1 MKQPMI
7 DLSQVFLTPL
17 ASSIGSFIKV
27 VGSGTGLGK
36 SYSCILSLKKYIAQ
50 LKMDNSDKSVLSIFT
65 APQHN
70 QISFPESVTQELEKL
85 KTAVI
90 RVKPISS
97 VALSNIDSE
106 INAYDAVRTLFFNSD
121 GRTTNALYNGLMT
134 ASKAI
139 DVKSKGSQN
148 PTNFQQILTYISFG
162 KTNIDGILG
171 KLEQNKSFNENPEDM
186 DFEARIEM
194 YERQKSFEEQR
205 DKLQDRLKLLA
216 DNLQLILLNSYKNPA
231 FYEEINKGL
240 SKQSLK
246 EFREVSATFYPFLHY
261 QLSGESHA
269 LMGMTV
275 AKLLTR
281 HHVFTPTFVRGR
293 NFLKW
298 SVRTATAE
306 DIINDTSEFSIKSRE
321 ELNTAD
327 EQAGV
332 VDFQPSCRK
341 LFDAE
346 VHIYLDESDSSKSTI
361 SDILHKNLDDRG
373 IIQAIGALAKESGSV
388 LYDPQHRPLLDRV
401 PNTDL
406 EAYRY
411 LTSGDF
417 DDSIE
422 RQVGK
427 DILRKIQDTILHYVS
442 STNWD
447 NTKRDQCSLENDL
460 NEDIR
465 FIARAMLSAP
475 YCTVE
480 AGIDRSIFEMT
491 SAFGG
496 EMFGFIGS
504 RNIDR
509 YVVTAT
515 PSSIRIT
522 EPEYL
527 TKDQQFISLR
537 SLFLLITINWF
548 IFLSLSRRPGGQK
561 ADEKLRSQIIEHVN
575 NLLNSGDSK
584 TASHHVDSFKKFV
597 KSLYSKNSGGL
608 FSVAKPFRHKSPNKR
623 DDQTYHTEC
632 ALESIVRSS
641 LLGER
646 NSGVFSPMNVDVDEL
661 LGESTEFFS
670 QEQMKPVDINYG
682 YRRANTIFGMA
693 QIDNQDYMIAQ
704 DKSHVVFPI
713 KYRREAAESYLI
725 KLVSGEQRR
734 VCCFLMSATGAYE
747 NSHIPAWS
755 MDALQC
761 LAEENDLTFLKM
773 ERDDYAITAAK
784 QQERG
789 DLKEIS
795 FKSLD
800 DLASGDF
807 HHIARFAENS
817 CLQKYRENNEEG
829 VDGISDRIIYQLQT
843 LSNRH
848 KRREL
853 DNILKGLDYIHN
865 QSDYGYIEN
874 QPRFALTLA
883 QTHQKFSA
891 IVNLLSRW
899 GMRGETR
906 RYSIT
911 NVLSNGSG
919 NGGTS
924 AGYGIYR
931 LSTLGGASKFEAKP
945 RDTLIICYSSALDK
959 ALAKIYKEQIKNP
972 NSAEFRLKEMLG
984 MKPDQVLP
992 DASATDFNAMNY
1004 FLSNYHECN
1013 VYIVS
1018 AYQSAAR
1025 GINLIVNKNT
1035 KLLGS
1040 IQRQIKKETD
1050 IDSMSLKKRFQE
1062 RDLDFIFMAAPPFY
1076 SEIRLNLS
1084 GDMGSKASQ
1093 ERYFANCDRYFHYLE
1108 WAARRFHDQ
1117 PEKQLKNTEIDLM
1130 SPIEDP
1136 DADEYFNQQHAISI
1150 FSALQQ
1156 GLGRIERTNAEQKQI
1171 VFLCDGVNEVI
1182 HDGIHAITH
1191 GHDDK
1196 SIDQLVG
1203 AMSVV
1208 NSNLVRKVL
1217 SGEIHLP
1224 LKSSDNSVISIE
1236 TQRNRF
1242 ENLKRESFL
1251 KAIQRYRDF
1260 ETANEVDEN
1269 TLLEIEFYEAFRS
1282 VVIWTE
1288 GYQSYMA
1295 ALEKVV
1301 DRMPKG
1307 LKRNYSRILKLMF
1320 NRYEKPLDD
1329 YLSISGTPID
1339 LNKQFENKIHAIANP
1354 YCTEVDGQYI
1364 YPAPWFMP
1372 DLEGNYGEFVTKLAI
1387 EKLTQNGSAIARL
1400 DRFNSELARKGYEL
1414 ADFFVRAGNCILAV
1428 DAKHYMSL
1436 RSQFVGRKE
1445 DYDWTLHFNKKL
1457 QRNQERL
1464 EFLEENIQVKL
1475 AAINSAQTD
1484 RGLALVKTIGIRCY
1498 LINSESNLD
1507 SIASQLGALISVG
1520 GEK

>member
-1 MKQPMI
+1 MKTMI
-7 DLSQVFLTPL
+7 DLSEIFLSPL
-17 ASSIGSFIKV
+17 SSIPDSFIKV

-36 SYSCILSLKKYIAQ
+36 SYSCVLSLQKYIDQ
-50 LKMDNSDKSVLSIFT
+50 LKSEGDEKSVLSIYT

-70 QISFPESVTQELEKL
+70 QISFPESVAAALEELS
-85 KTAVI
+85 TTII

-106 INAYDAVRTLFFNSD
+106 INAYDAVRTLFFNSN
-121 GRTTNALYNGLMT
+121 GSTTNALFNSLMAAAKT
-134 ASKAI
+134 I
-139 DVKSKGSQN
+139 DAKSKSSQN
-148 PTNFQQILTYISFG
+148 PTSFQQTLTYISFG
-162 KTNIDGILG
+162 KTTIDGILG
-171 KLEQNKSFNENPEDM
+171 KLEQNKTYEADADDLN
-186 DFEARIEM
+186 FEARIEAF
-194 YERQKSFEEQR
+194 ERQKNYEEQR

-216 DNLQLILLNSYKNPA
+216 DNLQLILLNSYKNLS
-231 FYEEINKGL
+231 FYNEINQEL

-261 QLSGESHA
+261 QLSGDKHA

-281 HHVFTPTFVRGR
+281 HHVFSPSLVRGK

-298 SVRTATAE
+298 TVRTAAAE
-306 DIINDTSEFSIKSRE
+306 DIINDQSEFSIKARDQ
-321 ELNTAD
+321 LNDAD
-327 EQAGV
+327 ALANYT
-332 VDFQPSCRK
+332 DFHPGCRK

-373 IIQAIGALAKESGSV
+373 IIQANGALAKESGSA
-388 LYDPQHRPLLDRV
+388 LYEKDHQPLLEKL
-401 PNTDL
+401 PNTDI

-411 LTSGDF
+411 LTSGDY

-427 DILRKIQDTILHYVS
+427 DILRKIQDSIIHYVS
-442 STNWD
+442 STDWD
-447 NTKRDQCSLENDL
+447 HSGRDTASIQETV

-465 FIARAMLSAP
+465 FIANAMLTAP

-480 AGIDRSIFEMT
+480 AGIDRSVFEMT

-504 RNIDR
+504 RSIDQF
-509 YVVTAT
+509 VVTAT

-527 TKDQQFISLR
+527 RKDQSFIPLK

-548 IFLSLSRRPGGQK
+548 IFLSFSRRPGGEK
-561 ADEKLRSQIIEHVN
+561 ADEKLRSRVIEHIN
-575 NLLNSGDSK
+575 NLLNSADSE
-584 TASHHVDSFKKFV
+584 TASHHVESFKKFIR
-597 KSLYSKNSGGL
+597 SLYQKNSGGL
-608 FSVAKPFRHKSPNKR
+608 FSVAKPFRHKRPNEKN
-623 DDQTYHTEC
+623 DQTYHTEC
-632 ALESIVRSS
+632 ALESIVRSG

-661 LGESTEFFS
+661 LGENTEFFN
-670 QEQMKPVDINYG
+670 QHPMKVIDIDYG

-693 QIDNQDYMIAQ
+693 QVDNQDYMIAQ

-725 KLVSGEQRR
+725 KLVAGEQRR

-755 MDALQC
+755 MDALQL

-773 ERDDYAITAAK
+773 NRDDYAVTAAK

-789 DLKEIS
+789 NLKNVG

-800 DLASGDF
+800 DLVGCDF
-807 HHIARFAENS
+807 NHIARFVENS
-817 CLQKYRENNEEG
+817 CLKKYKDNDEDG
-829 VDGISDRIIYQLQT
+829 VDGIPDSIIYNLLS

-853 DNILKGLDYIHN
+853 DNILKGMDFIHN
-865 QSDYGYIEN
+865 PSDHGHDSST
-874 QPRFALTLA
+874 PRFGLALA

-891 IVNLLSRW
+891 IVNLFSRW
-899 GMRGETR
+899 GMKGEDR

-911 NVLSNGSG
+911 NILSNSSG
-919 NGGTS
+919 GGASS

-931 LSTLGGASKFEAKP
+931 LSTLGQGSRFEAKP

-959 ALAKIYKEQIKNP
+959 TLAKIYKEQIRNP
-972 NSAEFRLKEMLG
+972 HSIEFKLKEFLG
-984 MKPDQVLP
+984 MKPEQVLP

-1004 FLSNYHECN
+1004 FLSNFHDCN

-1025 GINLIVNKNT
+1025 GINLIVNKET
-1035 KLLGS
+1035 KLLKSQLRKLKNESGTDTKA
-1040 IQRQIKKETD
+1040 IK
-1050 IDSMSLKKRFQE
+1050 SRFE
-1062 RDLDFIFMAAPPFY
+1062 ARDLDFIFMAAPPFY

-1093 ERYFANCDRYFHYLE
+1093 DRYFANCDRYLHYLE
-1108 WAARRFHDQ
+1108 WAARRFHNEPD
-1117 PEKQLKNTEIDLM
+1117 KRLNNTEIDLM

-1150 FSALQQ
+1150 FSSLQQ
-1156 GLGRIERTNAEQKQI
+1156 GLGRIERTNAKQNQL

-1182 HDGIHAITH
+1182 HNGIESITE

-1196 SIDQLVG
+1196 SVEQLIG

-1208 NSNLVRKVL
+1208 NANLVHKVIN
-1217 SGEIHLP
+1217 GHIDLP
-1224 LKSSDNSVISIE
+1224 QRSSDNSVISIE

-1251 KAIQRYRDF
+1251 KAIQRYREF
-1260 ETANEVDEN
+1260 ETPDAVDEN

-1282 VVIWTE
+1282 TKIWE
-1288 GYQSYMA
+1288 LGYQTYMTE
-1295 ALEKVV
+1295 LERVV
-1301 DRMPKG
+1301 ERMPKG
-1307 LKRNYSRILKLMF
+1307 LKRNYKRILKMMF
-1320 NRYEKPLDD
+1320 NRYKKPLDD
-1329 YLSISGTPID
+1329 YLSLSGFAID
-1339 LNKQFENKIHAIANP
+1339 LDAQYEGKLHATVNP
-1354 YCTEVDGQYI
+1354 YCTEIEGEYV
-1364 YPAPWFMP
+1364 YPAPWFLP
-1372 DLEGNYGEFVTKLAI
+1372 DLEGNYGEYVTELAI
-1387 EKLTQNGSAIARL
+1387 AKLTPCNSSIFRL
-1400 DRFNSELARKGYEL
+1400 SRTCSEIARKGYEL
-1414 ADFFVRAGNCILAV
+1414 ADFFIRSGNQVVAI

-1445 DYDWTLHFNKKL
+1445 DHDWTLHFNKKL

-1464 EFLEENIQVKL
+1464 ENLEDGVQVKL
-1475 AAINSAQTD
+1475 AAINSALTEQSMS
-1484 RGLALVKTIGIRCY
+1484 LIKTVGIRCY

-1507 SIASQLGALISVG
+1507 SIASQLGGLLAAG